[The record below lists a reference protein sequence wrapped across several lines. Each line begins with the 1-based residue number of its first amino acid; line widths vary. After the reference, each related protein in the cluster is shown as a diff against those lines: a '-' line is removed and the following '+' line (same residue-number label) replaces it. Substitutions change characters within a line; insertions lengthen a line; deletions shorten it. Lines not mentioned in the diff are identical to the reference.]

1 MDSVQNDCIER
12 VVSENG
18 AHILFQR
25 VLTPR
30 PRPNVA
36 LRDAWQN
43 SQQQQHQQQQQ
54 PRSSESGASS
64 WKQVRTGDQD
74 ESRNKVDVLAS
85 EAASSRK
92 LVRTDNEVMKL
103 SEKKVDLRTDG
114 VL

>member
-1 MDSVQNDCIER
+1 MQNDCIER

-43 SQQQQHQQQQQ
+43 SQQQHQQQQQ

-92 LVRTDNEVMKL
+92 LVRTDNEVMKI
-103 SEKKVDLRTDG
+103 SEKS
-114 VL
+114 